1 MDFFK
6 TKFPDDFE
14 DYGDATVPDMIEI
27 LRKKYTHD
35 GNNSMQTGS
44 HLVPGVNY
52 TGNVSKH
59 ILLKLCGNAERV
71 EMELP
76 QYETLIDANETSGSL
91 SSGTNVN
98 TSGVSLD
105 TGYDVITTTLRTK
118 HAGRVHRSASKEVFE
133 VAHYLHYCS
142 IGILGVF
149 VVQVGK
155 RFTDCLGILH
165 TIDNFVF
172 LILVCFQRRR
182 SKSDGCKFVC

>member
-27 LRKKYTHD
+27 LRKKYTND
-35 GNNSMQTGS
+35 GNNNMQSGS

-76 QYETLIDANETSGSL
+76 QYETRIDANETDSASGSL
-91 SSGTNVN
+91 RSGTNVN

-105 TGYDVITTTLRTK
+105 TGYDVITATLRTK

-155 RFTDCLGILH
+155 RFILH
-165 TIDNFVF
+165 TFDNFVF
-172 LILVCFQRRR
+172 LILLRL
-182 SKSDGCKFVC
+182 